1 MIGLT
6 YRKTLEN
13 NCRIR
18 ADGVAIRSVSKR
30 YQEPDPSALAR
41 NKDAADDAFQSALSR
56 VAQHAV

>member
-30 YQEPDPSALAR
+30 YQHVL
-41 NKDAADDAFQSALSR
+41 
-56 VAQHAV
+56 QH